1 MKKNNFPMTLQLFA
15 EGDGD
20 GAGGGNVSGAGAS
33 GEGTNSELLSFDGF
47 LAQEGNQAEFDRRV
61 QKAIDTAVNNA
72 QQKWQALTDDKLS
85 EAEKLAKMNKEEKAA
100 YMQQKKE
107 KELSDRES
115 AVARKELMAEAK
127 NTLAEK
133 KLPAGLAEVLNYT
146 NAESCNKSIDAVEKA
161 FQAAVEAAVQERL
174 KGGEPPKTPPN
185 TGDDMAKQVEALMMG
200 RI

>member
-1 MKKNNFPMTLQLFA
+1 M
-15 EGDGD
+15 
-20 GAGGGNVSGAGAS
+20 S
-33 GEGTNSELLSFDGF
+33 
-47 LAQEGNQAEFDRRV
+47 
-61 QKAIDTAVNNA
+61 NA
-72 QQKWQALTDDKLS
+72 QQKWQALADDKLS